1 MNLGLEQGSD
11 PWLSPALD
19 TVCVAVAVAV
29 AGCAGRDFR
38 EAPLE
43 TRKNPSFLREKSMSW
58 MHQPRERAF
67 AGLENS

>member
-1 MNLGLEQGSD
+1 MNRGLEQGSE
-11 PWLSPALD
+11 PRLSPALD
-19 TVCVAVAVAV
+19 TVCVAVAVA
-29 AGCAGRDFR
+29 GCPGGDFR

-43 TRKNPSFLREKSMSW
+43 TRKNLSFLREKSMSW